1 MNNKFTETNL
11 ELFNELNNLCTK
23 IKDNE
28 LSKQKEQI
36 RRESPYSD
44 RINDCLTSYDE
55 FFYYCSLQLKEANVT
70 RVSLIREIDLDLFV
84 TIKGKTNR
92 ELMHSGCSPFA
103 FDDKA
108 GEIELHHIG
117 QEIDSPF
124 AELTREEHRLLGNYK
139 LLHQNSESWRD
150 DEFKN
155 NIYGKERY
163 NYWKARANE
172 EYTVLCE
179 APEYPE
185 EKYDFEKLDEVTYGI
200 RDAVEFLFSRSTVD
214 ELNYYKELAN
224 NYAFSQTVGISDF
237 DDLSRQVY
245 IDEIIKCPKCN
256 SEDYSSNGNYNT
268 SSEKVKRYKCKNC
281 ENVFTLK
288 QNSIISNSNLKFFDW
303 MKLINC
309 LYNGYSVEKTAKICG
324 ISARCVH
331 DNRLKLF
338 YALKLLD
345 DEVKLEGNV
354 VIDETYFPVSYKGNH
369 SKNPDFDL
377 PRPPHKRGKE
387 NHRKGLSDEHICVA
401 CALDETGNSVARIAG
416 LGEPNYYEL
425 IHAFDK
431 CIDKENV
438 SCIYSDGAKAS
449 KCFADS
455 KEIPIKQSVMNYK
468 HNNPSYTRE
477 GLEIDRNLQRIGSY
491 HSRLKRFIGGFV
503 GVSSKLLQ
511 GYANLFAFKE
521 REKIFGDSEFQKL
534 LKILATPNLYKS
546 VDDLVEEYKA
556 KEVAKLVPKATKENT
571 YIRNF
576 DEAKKMGEE
585 YSSGK
590 TQNEIGEE
598 FGVSATTVGKI
609 LKRLELCGYCY
620 FKPETTKKEAR
631 KLVYETR
638 CKERDEEIYNL
649 KLNWSGTDTEFRD
662 YVEKKYNLKRENVWN
677 IIASQKK
684 IGELKGVKAS
694 MSFEF
699 IDYRIRTRN
708 NFMDY
713 YKKIKPDE
721 KITYDNLEELSTE
734 NISYHQQCWMAWL
747 YIQHNET
754 LKNFNRLSFEDTI
767 NRNRA
772 ICVDYLNWQGTRR
785 EFFEV
790 TTKKYFISEIYL
802 CEIICDFFK
811 ANPKQYI
818 NKLED

>member
-36 RRESPYSD
+36 RRASPYSD
-44 RINDCLTSYDE
+44 QINDCLTSYDE

-139 LLHQNSESWRD
+139 LLHQSSESWRD

-163 NYWKARANE
+163 NYWKARINE
-172 EYTVLCE
+172 EYTILCE

-214 ELNYYKELAN
+214 ELNYFRELAN
-224 NYAFSQTVGISDF
+224 NYAFSKTVGISDF
-237 DDLSRQVY
+237 DDLSKQMY
-245 IDEIIKCPKCN
+245 IDESIKCPKCN

-345 DEVKLEGNV
+345 DEVKLEGNI

-387 NHRKGLSDEHICVA
+387 NHRKGLSDEQICVA

-425 IHAFDK
+425 IYAFDK

-491 HSRLKRFIGGFV
+491 HSRFKRFIGGFV

-546 VDDLVEEYKA
+546 VDELVEEYKA

-590 TQNEIGEE
+590 TQKEIGEE

-620 FKPETTKKEAR
+620 FKPENSKKEVR
-631 KLVYETR
+631 KLVYETK

-649 KLNWSGTDTEFRD
+649 KLNWSGTDTEFLD
-662 YVEKKYNLKRENVWN
+662 YVEKKYNLKRNNIWN
-677 IIASQKK
+677 IVATQHK
-684 IGELKGVKAS
+684 INALKGIKAS
-694 MSFEF
+694 DKYTFRDGRMN
-699 IDYRIRTRN
+699 TRN
-708 NFMDY
+708 IYLNLY
-713 YKKIKPDE
+713 QKLCPDL
-721 KITYDNLEELSTE
+721 KITYDITPESNTQ
-734 NISYHQQCWMAWL
+734 NIPIGHLVQLRGCYSVYQMF
-747 YIQHNET
+747 IR
-754 LKNFNRLSFEDTI
+754 NFKRLSFEDTVK
-767 NRNRA
+767 RDKA
-772 ICVDYLNWQGTRR
+772 ICVEYLNWQGTSIAFY
-785 EFFEV
+785 EYA
-790 TTKKYFISEIYL
+790 TKKYFITAIYAK
-802 CEIICDFFK
+802 EIICNYFK
-811 ANPKQYI
+811 ANPEQYV
-818 NKLED
+818 NKL